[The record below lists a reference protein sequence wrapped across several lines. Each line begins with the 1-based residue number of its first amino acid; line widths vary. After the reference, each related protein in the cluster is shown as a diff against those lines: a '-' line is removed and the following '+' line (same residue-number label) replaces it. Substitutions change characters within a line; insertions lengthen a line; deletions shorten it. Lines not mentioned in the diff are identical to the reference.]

1 MNASELRDK
10 SVADLNSELH
20 ELLREQFNLRMQQAT
35 GQLAKPHLVKQVRRN
50 IARIKT
56 VLNVVSDKMD
66 RTVTVMVERR
76 VRHPLYGKIIRRST
90 KVHAHDEENSC
101 RVGDTVRV
109 VECRPISKSKTW
121 RLVEIVERAEQ
132 EA

>member
-1 MNASELRDK
+1 MSETSSNPRTL
-10 SVADLNSELH
+10 
-20 ELLREQFNLRMQQAT
+20 T
-35 GQLAKPHLVKQVRRN
+35 GR
-50 IARIKT
+50 
-56 VLNVVSDKMD
+56 VVSDKMD
-66 RTVTVMVERR
+66 RTITVRVERR

-101 RVGDTVRV
+101 RIGDTVRV

-121 RLVEIVERAEQ
+121 RLVEILERAEL

>member
-1 MNASELRDK
+1 MSESK
-10 SVADLNSELH
+10 SNPRVL
-20 ELLREQFNLRMQQAT
+20 T
-35 GQLAKPHLVKQVRRN
+35 GR
-50 IARIKT
+50 
-56 VLNVVSDKMD
+56 VVSDKMNQTITVLIE
-66 RTVTVMVERR
+66 RT

-90 KVHAHDEENSC
+90 KVHAHDEENSA
-101 RVGDTVRV
+101 RVGDAVKV

>member
-1 MNASELRDK
+1 MSETSSNPRTL
-10 SVADLNSELH
+10 
-20 ELLREQFNLRMQQAT
+20 T
-35 GQLAKPHLVKQVRRN
+35 GR
-50 IARIKT
+50 
-56 VLNVVSDKMD
+56 VVSDKMD

-121 RLVEIVERAEQ
+121 RLVENVERAEQ

>member
-1 MNASELRDK
+1 MSETSSNPRIL
-10 SVADLNSELH
+10 
-20 ELLREQFNLRMQQAT
+20 T
-35 GQLAKPHLVKQVRRN
+35 GR
-50 IARIKT
+50 
-56 VLNVVSDKMD
+56 VVSDKMNQ
-66 RTVTVMVERR
+66 TVTVVVERR

-109 VECRPISKSKTW
+109 QECRPISKSKSW
-121 RLVEIVERAEQ
+121 RLLDILERAEQ

>member
-1 MNASELRDK
+1 
-10 SVADLNSELH
+10 
-20 ELLREQFNLRMQQAT
+20 
-35 GQLAKPHLVKQVRRN
+35 
-50 IARIKT
+50 
-56 VLNVVSDKMD
+56 VVSDKMD

>member
-1 MNASELRDK
+1 MSETSSNPRTL
-10 SVADLNSELH
+10 
-20 ELLREQFNLRMQQAT
+20 T
-35 GQLAKPHLVKQVRRN
+35 GRVG
-50 IARIKT
+50 
-56 VLNVVSDKMD
+56 SDKMD

>member
-1 MNASELRDK
+1 MSESSSNPRIL
-10 SVADLNSELH
+10 
-20 ELLREQFNLRMQQAT
+20 T
-35 GQLAKPHLVKQVRRN
+35 GR
-50 IARIKT
+50 
-56 VLNVVSDKMD
+56 VVSNKMNQ
-66 RTVTVMVERR
+66 TVTVLIERR

-109 VECRPISKSKTW
+109 QECRPISKTKSW
-121 RLVEIVERAEQ
+121 NLVEIIERAEQ

>member
-1 MNASELRDK
+1 MSETSSNPRIL
-10 SVADLNSELH
+10 
-20 ELLREQFNLRMQQAT
+20 T
-35 GQLAKPHLVKQVRRN
+35 GR
-50 IARIKT
+50 
-56 VLNVVSDKMD
+56 VVSNKMNQ
-66 RTVTVMVERR
+66 TVTVLIERR

-109 VECRPISKSKTW
+109 QECRPISKTKSW
-121 RLVEIVERAEQ
+121 NLVEIIERAEQ

>member
-1 MNASELRDK
+1 MSETSSNPRTL
-10 SVADLNSELH
+10 
-20 ELLREQFNLRMQQAT
+20 T
-35 GQLAKPHLVKQVRRN
+35 GR
-50 IARIKT
+50 
-56 VLNVVSDKMD
+56 VVSDKMD
-66 RTVTVMVERR
+66 RTITVRVERR

-101 RVGDTVRV
+101 RIGDTVKV

-121 RLVEIVERAEQ
+121 RLVEILERAEL

>member
-1 MNASELRDK
+1 MSETSSNPRTL
-10 SVADLNSELH
+10 
-20 ELLREQFNLRMQQAT
+20 T
-35 GQLAKPHLVKQVRRN
+35 GR
-50 IARIKT
+50 
-56 VLNVVSDKMD
+56 VVSDKMD
-66 RTVTVMVERR
+66 RTITVRVERR

-101 RVGDTVRV
+101 RVGDTVKV

-121 RLVEIVERAEQ
+121 RLVEILERAEL

>member
-1 MNASELRDK
+1 MSETSSNPRTL
-10 SVADLNSELH
+10 
-20 ELLREQFNLRMQQAT
+20 T
-35 GQLAKPHLVKQVRRN
+35 GR
-50 IARIKT
+50 
-56 VLNVVSDKMD
+56 VVSDKMD
-66 RTVTVMVERR
+66 RTITVRVERR

-121 RLVEIVERAEQ
+121 RLVEILERAEL

>member
-1 MNASELRDK
+1 MSETSSNPRTL
-10 SVADLNSELH
+10 
-20 ELLREQFNLRMQQAT
+20 T
-35 GQLAKPHLVKQVRRN
+35 GR
-50 IARIKT
+50 
-56 VLNVVSDKMD
+56 VVSDKMD
-66 RTVTVMVERR
+66 RTITVRVERR

-101 RVGDTVRV
+101 RIGDTVRV